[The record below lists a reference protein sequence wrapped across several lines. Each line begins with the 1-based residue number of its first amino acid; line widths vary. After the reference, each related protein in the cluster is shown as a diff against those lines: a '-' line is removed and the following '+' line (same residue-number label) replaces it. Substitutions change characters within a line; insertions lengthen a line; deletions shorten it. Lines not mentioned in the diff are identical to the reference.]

1 MVGTWSPD
9 PPHPQRPLSPGR
21 RSWCRR
27 TRTSRRW
34 RPPGRGWRRGWGS
47 GRTGSRCRTAGRPS
61 RRGGRHPAWCRDICE
76 GGKVLSLL
84 LFVLILCYS
93 LTSFHFSIFHCNITM
108 GGPTLVVLVKFPLE
122 IALLQSPLLKI
133 LFWRKVIPVH
143 RTAKRGGGEKVILK
157 FEKLAWLSLVLFCP
171 VWSGLAWPDKLTEF
185 LAMKIL
191 RTISLIMTCW
201 SETAERP
208 TNRRS

>member
-1 MVGTWSPD
+1 MVGTQSLD
-9 PPHPQRPLSPGR
+9 PPHLRRPRSPGR

-47 GRTGSRCRTAGRPS
+47 ARTGSRSRTAGRAS
-61 RRGGRHPAWCRDICE
+61 RPGGKLPVWCRDIW
-76 GGKVLSLL
+76 GPQSFIIT

-93 LTSFHFSIFHCNITM
+93 LTSFHFSIFHFSNITM

-133 LFWRKVIPVH
+133 LFWRKMIPVQCTPKPGE
-143 RTAKRGGGEKVILK
+143 RVGAEKVILK
-157 FEKLAWLSLVLFCP
+157 FENLAWLSLVLFCP
-171 VWSGLAWPDKLTEF
+171 VWSGL
-185 LAMKIL
+185 
-191 RTISLIMTCW
+191 
-201 SETAERP
+201 
-208 TNRRS
+208 TN